1 MNHAQAWELI
11 PWFVNG
17 TASAEQCERVEQHL
31 EHCPHC
37 RAEIAAQRELL
48 QAMRTPPAVESMPH
62 ASLQKLWSR
71 IDGGEGAMPA
81 PVPADAPT
89 RRRPGVARWLAA
101 AVVVQAVLLGVL
113 FFALLDARGTGDASG
128 AYRTV
133 SSASATTGSSNAPAV
148 RAVFAPEMPLGELQ
162 ALLERAQLRIV
173 NGPSA
178 EGVLTLAL
186 ANPRGDAAQA
196 LAILRAHPAARFAE
210 PIGR

>member
-1 MNHAQAWELI
+1 MNHGQAWELI

-17 TASAEQCERVEQHL
+17 SASTEQRERIEQHMEQCPQ
-31 EHCPHC
+31 C
-37 RAEIAAQRELL
+37 RAEIAAQRELM

-62 ASLQKLWSR
+62 ASLQKLWTR

-81 PVPADAPT
+81 PVLVDAPQ
-89 RRRPGVARWLAA
+89 RRRPGLARWLAA

-113 FFALLDARGTGDASG
+113 CFALLDARGNGNG
-128 AYRTV
+128 NGRGEFRTV
-133 SSASATTGSSNAPAV
+133 SATAPAASTVPAV
-148 RAVFAPEMPLGELQ
+148 RAVFSPDMTLGELQ
-162 ALLERAQLRIV
+162 ALLERAHLRIV

-186 ANPRGDAAQA
+186 AAQGDDAAQA